1 MKEFQVVL
9 PLARPLLFLLS
20 FGSPLITL
28 FHVFHGN
35 PLGKLS
41 LTLKDPQLLDQ
52 AFFFIVSRGRNHCSL
67 LILETFSQA
76 T

>member
-41 LTLKDPQLLDQ
+41 LTLKDP
-52 AFFFIVSRGRNHCSL
+52 
-67 LILETFSQA
+67 
-76 T
+76 